1 MACFCVVVKCKVG
14 EGANLIQS
22 LLPPPHLSPFLP
34 FPPLSQV
41 PQQPQAKGQKDLS
54 VFQDLDELGSLLG
67 GTGKAKM
74 VWESIREG
82 KSPFENEDGVTAKA
96 RDLLNSESFLGFPAV
111 TMESVSGDSTTKL
124 LIDLH
129 DGLQV
134 ESVVIP
140 NIGRQSS
147 SGPVE
152 ARTTLCVS
160 SQVGCNRACDFCA
173 TGKMGFIRQLS
184 THEIL
189 SQVFHGLRVVQERGL
204 PRINNIVFM
213 GMGEPLNNPLN
224 VMKAVEMLT
233 DDRCFGFA
241 RSKVRNDAGI
251 HRICMV

>member
-1 MACFCVVVKCKVG
+1 M
-14 EGANLIQS
+14 
-22 LLPPPHLSPFLP
+22 
-34 FPPLSQV
+34 
-41 PQQPQAKGQKDLS
+41 
-54 VFQDLDELGSLLG
+54 LLG

-74 VWESIREG
+74 VWESIRAG
-82 KSPFENEDGVTAKA
+82 KSPFDNEDGVTVKA
-96 RDLLNSESFLGFPAV
+96 RELLNSESFLGFPAV

-147 SGPVE
+147 AGPVE

-189 SQVFHGLRVVQERGL
+189 SQVFHGLRVVQEKGL

-224 VMKAVEMLT
+224 VMKAVDMLT

-241 RSKVRNDAGI
+241 RSKVIRPGPIPCKDPSDIRRAATRGAAAPPDSLRATPTSSSSRARKRLAFNFA
-251 HRICMV
+251 CFN